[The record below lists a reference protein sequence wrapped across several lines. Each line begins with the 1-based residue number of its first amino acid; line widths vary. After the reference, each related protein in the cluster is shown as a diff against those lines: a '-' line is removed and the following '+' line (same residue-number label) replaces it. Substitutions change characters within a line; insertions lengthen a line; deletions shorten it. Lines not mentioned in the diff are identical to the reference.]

1 MAEKQSTYEVGIVPL
16 QEYGVSHG
24 PGKYPHIVNE
34 TVDKTIDILLENNK
48 SKKKKI
54 SVRVLDVR

>member
-48 SKKKKI
+48 SKKKN
-54 SVRVLDVR
+54 